1 MSRVQGVAHRAASP
15 TVRYAPVYRATRAIP
30 TVRAHAHNRS
40 LRRDLRHALFTAPT
54 RALSAALRLRE
65 AARLALPLRAV
76 SVAAVRA
83 VAAQWVAV
91 AVQVPDVDNHF

>member
-1 MSRVQGVAHRAASP
+1 M
-15 TVRYAPVYRATRAIP
+15 YRATRAIP
-30 TVRAHAHNRS
+30 TVRAHARNRS
-40 LRRDLRHALFTAPT
+40 LRRDLRRALFTAPT

-91 AVQVPDVDNHF
+91 AALALDVDNHF